1 MPGILS
7 VLKGEE
13 MPESNEHFDLT
24 ATSSI
29 LNLDESVVNMLV
41 GNFIS
46 AIDNDLDELEVAIK
60 SGNFQKISAKAH
72 YIKGAAENL
81 RLKML
86 VPMLKDINHASI
98 EEQEVDYLDLLARAR
113 QEVECIKGIIS

>member
-1 MPGILS
+1 
-7 VLKGEE
+7 